1 MTKYELNKE
10 HLVNILEVASYGS
23 DWLSLTY
30 PDNEV
35 NNSLIKSESQC
46 SSDMMADILLGGGT
60 ITAVDWADYDEN
72 DKPGKE
78 YSIDLD
84 KMKEGFQKF
93 IEEQP
98 DDYADLCD
106 GCDDYY
112 TCNNLIQCVI
122 FGEVEYG

>member
-1 MTKYELNKE
+1 MAKYELNKE

-30 PDNEV
+30 PKTETNEA
-35 NNSLIKSESQC
+35 LIKEESQC
-46 SSDMMADILLGGGT
+46 GSDKMADILLGGGT
-60 ITAVDWADYDEN
+60 ITAVDWIDYDED

-98 DDYADLCD
+98 DDYANLCAER
-106 GCDDYY
+106 DDYY

-122 FGEVEYG
+122 FGEVVYG

>member
-1 MTKYELNKE
+1 MAKYELNKE

-30 PDNEV
+30 PKTETNEA
-35 NNSLIKSESQC
+35 LIKEESQC
-46 SSDMMADILLGGGT
+46 GSDKMADILLGGGT
-60 ITAVDWADYDEN
+60 ITAVDWGDYDEN

>member
-1 MTKYELNKE
+1 MDRYELNKE

-30 PDNEV
+30 PKTETNEA
-35 NNSLIKSESQC
+35 LIKEESQC
-46 SSDMMADILLGGGT
+46 GSDKMADILLGGGT
-60 ITAVDWADYDEN
+60 ITAVDWGDYDEN

-98 DDYADLCD
+98 DDYADLCA
-106 GCDDYY
+106 GRDDYY

-122 FGEVEYG
+122 FGEVVFG

>member
-30 PDNEV
+30 PKTGTNEA
-35 NNSLIKSESQC
+35 LIKEESQC
-46 SSDMMADILLGGGT
+46 GSDKMADILLGGGT

-84 KMKEGFQKF
+84 K
-93 IEEQP
+93 IRIPEQVRSVF
-98 DDYADLCD
+98 
-106 GCDDYY
+106 
-112 TCNNLIQCVI
+112 NVKS
-122 FGEVEYG
+122 

>member
-1 MTKYELNKE
+1 MAKYELNKE
-10 HLVNILEVASYGS
+10 HLVNILEVAYYGS

-30 PDNEV
+30 PKTETNEA
-35 NNSLIKSESQC
+35 LIKEESQC
-46 SSDMMADILLGGGT
+46 GSDKMADILLGGGT

-78 YSIDLD
+78 YS

-98 DDYADLCD
+98 DDYADLCA
-106 GCDDYY
+106 GRDDYY

-122 FGEVEYG
+122 FGEVEFG

>member
-30 PDNEV
+30 PKTETNEA
-35 NNSLIKSESQC
+35 LIKEESQC
-46 SSDMMADILLGGGT
+46 GSDKMADILLGGGT

-98 DDYADLCD
+98 DDYADLCA
-106 GCDDYY
+106 GRDDYY
-112 TCNNLIQCVI
+112 TCNNL
-122 FGEVEYG
+122 

>member
-1 MTKYELNKE
+1 MDRYELNKE

-30 PDNEV
+30 PKTETNEA
-35 NNSLIKSESQC
+35 LIKEESQC
-46 SSDMMADILLGGGT
+46 GSDKMADILLGGGT

-98 DDYADLCD
+98 DDYADLCA
-106 GCDDYY
+106 GRDDYY

-122 FGEVEYG
+122 FGEVVFG